1 MKYVYAAALLA
12 GATLAHAQSPAS
24 APAAAASAPVSAAKK
39 ELVAKA
45 VALQQPFFDSI
56 AGEILMGPV
65 MRLGQAARNSL
76 QSLPPEKRDSATK
89 SIDAD
94 IRKFLDESMPVMRD
108 RAAKLAPA
116 TVGPLLEER
125 MSEDELRQL
134 TTWLS
139 SPAAKKYQ
147 QLGGEVQQALAQKLA
162 ADAGP
167 LLTPK
172 LQALEQK
179 VRVTLGVPSPDGGAS
194 SAAPKAPAAA
204 KPPAKPASK

>member
-12 GATLAHAQSPAS
+12 GATLAHAQPAS

-39 ELVAKA
+39 ELAAKA

-76 QSLPPEKRDSATK
+76 QSLPPEKRDSAIK

-94 IRKFLDESMPVMRD
+94 IRKFLDESMPLMRE
-108 RAAKLAPA
+108 RAAKIAPT

-134 TTWLS
+134 NTWLS

-179 VRVTLGVPSPDGGAS
+179 VRVTLGVPAPDAPASGAKPP
-194 SAAPKAPAAA
+194 AAAA